1 MKNKLAIVVI
11 LLFVLFLLFYAGP
24 KIWIALKFNQVG
36 NVLLCNDDSSMIYEM
51 TEGGLLVWSFELP
64 EYPLEDRFWLPTPV
78 RLPNG
83 NTLISDGDAGPVYEV
98 NRRGDVVWRCDSL
111 YEDGDFAFRW
121 GRETVAKEVIN
132 GNILAIDIGEE
143 RGKVM
148 EIDRDFN
155 IVWQWDY
162 VDYAPSHT
170 GHVGH
175 VANAHSL
182 HNGNMA
188 VLIKKR
194 IVVKGWQPG
203 EQSYAEYYR
212 HLQEVEQPCEY
223 YEYLELDRNRNVVKD
238 CKLQKPAFSPIN
250 AQLFSN
256 GHVLASYY
264 QYGVVEYDSHCE
276 EVWSFQPPESVM
288 TTGTPTGKAPMGAL
302 DAFRSS
308 NGNTVVYY
316 WDRIFVVDSRHQILR
331 RIAAPTVK
339 STRGVKYVS
348 DGTDNEGDRIYAV
361 IGIVDR

>member
-1 MKNKLAIVVI
+1 
-11 LLFVLFLLFYAGP
+11 LFYAGP

-36 NVLLCNDDSSMIYEM
+36 NILLCNDGSSIIYET
-51 TEGGLLVWSFELP
+51 TEGGLVVWSFELP
-64 EYPLEDRFWLPTPV
+64 EYPLEDRFWLPSPI

-162 VDYAPSHT
+162 VDDDPSYI
-170 GHVGH
+170 GHVT
-175 VANAHSL
+175 NAHSL
-182 HNGNMA
+182 YNGNTA
-188 VLIKKR
+188 VVIEKR
-194 IVVKGWQPG
+194 IVVKPWQSE
-203 EQSYAEYYR
+203 EQSWPEYVKYYAER
-212 HLQEVEQPCEY
+212 GLY
-223 YEYLELDRNRNVVKD
+223 YEYIELDPNRNVVRRHD
-238 CKLQKPAFSPIN
+238 LDKPDFSPNSIF
-250 AQLFSN
+250 LLSN
-256 GHVLASYY
+256 GHVLVSYDL
-264 QYGVVEYDSHCE
+264 YGVAEYDSLGE
-276 EVWSFQPPESVM
+276 EVWSFQPPESVS
-288 TTGTPTGKAPMGAL
+288 TTGTMTGKAPMGAR

-316 WDRIFVVDSRHQILR
+316 WSRIFVVDSRGQILR

-339 STRGVKYVS
+339 PIRGVKYVS
-348 DGTDNEGDRIYAV
+348 DGTENEGDRIYAV